1 MIIRKNMITL
11 TNIAAKKIKQQLE
24 KRGSGLG
31 IKIGVKTTGCSGL
44 AYVLEYVDTEQG
56 KEHSIEHHDI
66 NGVRL
71 YIDPKHRPYFYGMT
85 IDYVRNG
92 LNEGFDFKNPN
103 ERDRCGCGESFRV

>member
-1 MIIRKNMITL
+1 MITL
-11 TNIAAKKIKQQLE
+11 TDIATKKIKQQLE
-24 KRGSGLG
+24 KRGAGLG

-44 AYVLEYVDTEQG
+44 AYVLEYVDIEQG
-56 KEHSIEHHDI
+56 REICIEHHDV

-71 YIDPKHRPYFYGMT
+71 YIDPKHRPYLYGMT
-85 IDYVRNG
+85 IDYARNG